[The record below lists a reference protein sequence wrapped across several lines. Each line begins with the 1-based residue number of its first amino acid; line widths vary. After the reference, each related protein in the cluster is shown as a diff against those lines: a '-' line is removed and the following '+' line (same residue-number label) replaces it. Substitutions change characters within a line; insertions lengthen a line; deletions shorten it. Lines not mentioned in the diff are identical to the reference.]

1 MAEGDEYENRLFE
14 WYEQYIGEPDARTD
28 VYLGFG
34 LFFGGIALGVLAL
47 LLFFWGSV
55 AEPRTAPYFAR
66 IGPAYTLGMIS
77 LPAAMLGI
85 VVLLPVEKK
94 ARYAAGAGAAINLLA
109 VVWFN
114 VAYPADWNGYGAD
127 YTMQVVSLYAM
138 GLTVVVGATGAA
150 LVAHQLARVKPAP
163 SEIDPVEEEDP
174 EESYTDAE
182 IEQDIED
189 AMDGVDL
196 SWGGV
201 EKREGRSISFNTDT
215 EIDAS
220 GLDVEAESTRSTGV
234 DSQVQGLKQM
244 KGGEKKTATSEST
257 VDDQTAKLKELREQ
271 KRKDEA
277 SDDGDA
283 GASAG
288 LLNWLRGQLGIQ

>member
-1 MAEGDEYENRLFE
+1 MTESDEYENRLFE

-55 AEPRTAPYFAR
+55 AEPRTDPYFAR
-66 IGPAYTLGMIS
+66 IGPAYTLGMLS

-85 VVLLPVEKK
+85 VILLPVEKK
-94 ARYAAGAGAAINLLA
+94 ARYAAGAGGAINLLA
-109 VVWFN
+109 VLWFN

-127 YTMQVVSLYAM
+127 YTMQVVSVYAT

-150 LVAHQLARVKPAP
+150 LVAHQMAQVRPDP
-163 SEIDPVEEEDP
+163 SEIDPIEEEP
-174 EESYTDAE
+174 EESYSDEE
-182 IEQDIED
+182 IEQDIEN
-189 AMDGVDL
+189 AMDGVDM

-201 EKREGRSISFNTDT
+201 EKQEGRSISFNTDT
-215 EIDAS
+215 DIDAS
-220 GLDVEAESTRSTGV
+220 GFDVEAEMNRSTGV

-271 KRKDEA
+271 KRQEEA
-277 SDDGDA
+277 SDDGDV
-283 GASAG
+283 GPG
-288 LLNWLRGQLGIQ
+288 TRLLDWLRGKLSVR